1 MLLFPSL
8 GDLPNPGIKPKS
20 PASTGRFYT
29 TEPPGKSQ
37 VLDRRHNKNQL
48 EMFLSQE
55 KKEKNG
61 KKEREEEGRGRKKTL
76 NILSLNS

>member
-1 MLLFPSL
+1 MSL
-8 GDLPNPGIKPKS
+8 AL
-20 PASTGRFYT
+20 AGRFFT

-48 EMFLSQE
+48 EMFLPQE

-61 KKEREEEGRGRKKTL
+61 KKEREKEGRGRKKRL